1 MKSKELI
8 KSLIADSR
16 LAEVSGIF
24 KYEDTEKGNTNY
36 ELLDNM
42 FGVTVNIIGT
52 LKDCTDYLYQYSDTC
67 DSTFGII
74 PDAIVILQEDGK
86 CVFLYAI
93 E

>member
-1 MKSKELI
+1 MKAKELI
-8 KSLIADSR
+8 KLLIVDSR

-36 ELLDNM
+36 VLLDNM
-42 FGVTVNIIGT
+42 FGETVNILGT
-52 LKDCTDYLYQYSDTC
+52 LKHGADYLYQYSDTC
-67 DSTFGII
+67 DSTFGIM
-74 PDAIVILQEDGK
+74 PDAIVIRQEDGR